1 MKIDE
6 IVAASFS
13 DIFEKKLRKEISDNG
28 VLKFAERDK
37 ILLEIRRDIRFIPFI
52 VSGVAKVMR
61 RDGQGNG
68 ILLHYLSDKQC
79 SAIAVS
85 YAMVQ
90 KKSEIRI
97 KAECDISYIAMPVK
111 VVNLWFVKYASWRD
125 YYFNLNHRQ
134 SSKLIENIND
144 LAFTNLEERIIKYLE
159 ETSIIKRKNTLNC
172 KHFDI
177 ARDMKV
183 SREAVSRV
191 LKKLEKDDILTL
203 GRNRITLN

>member
-1 MKIDE
+1 MRIDD
-6 IVAASFS
+6 IVTASFS

-28 VLKFAERDK
+28 ILKFAEKDK
-37 ILLEIRRDIRFIPFI
+37 IILEIRRGIQFIPFI
-52 VSGVAKVMR
+52 ITGVVKVMR

-68 ILLHYLSDKQC
+68 ILLHYLTEKQC

-85 YAMVQ
+85 YAMVD

-97 KAECDISYIAMPVK
+97 KAECDISYIAIPAK
-111 VVNLWFVKYASWRD
+111 VVNSWFTKYTSWRA
-125 YYFNLNHRQ
+125 YFFDLNQKQ

-159 ETSIIKRKNTLNC
+159 ETSIIKKKNTLHC

-191 LKKLEKDDILTL
+191 LKKLEKDDIISL
-203 GRNRITLN
+203 GRNKITLN